1 MPAITG
7 SVITTI
13 MLNDFDN
20 TITTGDGFSGIV
32 PTQRVK
38 VCFDH
43 NKTEYLTGIFGVDA
57 TGNFDINLVSFT
69 AYLLD
74 SPPPPPPTPPATG
87 NIPITALVLTTEI
100 DSDTSTNRVDCTTFR
115 IEEEWANLGLIKY
128 CVGEWKFSYTLGGL
142 PVTDYVRKTVDLNF
156 RVFDETNIS
165 LVGIVDDTATTVADT
180 VCDTYTGFLY
190 PVFTSNLTGE
200 HTQGLVTYAKNGII
214 QEENNHVNTNIS
226 QSDTPIVSGLSPVNP
241 IILNDNFQFGV
252 DLSKVTEVEN
262 CFNTILI
269 YEGVLGVT
277 TCDCINIELAQTLVS
292 SNSSQYN
299 FDMAFTLSGGIL
311 AGEVDNIEFSYNG
324 TIVGTYQFNGTLTG
338 TINVILPIGLLSGN
352 SGLSEYTYIINRSN
366 GCNYSNTTSMLPTTN
381 TVDDATC
388 PLYCTL
394 CFTSV
399 DPTGSV
405 VYFQTFGGATQLGD
419 PAGYDVT
426 KTYNLIVDIETWLTS
441 EGYTYNQVLVST
453 NIAGG
458 PINDVCITGTDLP
471 IGVIEIL
478 YEDFGIETGVETA
491 CLEVE
496 TSTTCSVQWNGVST
510 EGNAFL
516 EYSDGTN
523 VGDVGGYTGAQVL
536 DLANDMKT
544 DAILNGFV
552 CGSVAGGI
560 NGGGFIDFVTLSN
573 TSIPENYYRIRW
585 ATAGANVYGIASGCV
600 TV

>member
-1 MPAITG
+1 MAAITG
-7 SVITTI
+7 GVATSIA
-13 MLNDFDN
+13 LNDFDN
-20 TITTGDGFSGIV
+20 TITSGDGFSGIV

-38 VCFDH
+38 ICFDH
-43 NKTEYLTGIFGVDA
+43 NKTEYLAGIFAVDA
-57 TGNFDINLVSFT
+57 TGNFDINLVSFS

-128 CVGEWKFSYTLGGL
+128 CVGEWKFTYTLNGS
-142 PVTDYVRKTVDLNF
+142 PVTDYIRKTVDLNF

-165 LVGIVDDTATTVADT
+165 LVGIVDDTATTVTDT

-200 HTQGLVTYAKNGII
+200 HTQGLVTYSKNGII
-214 QEENNHVNTNIS
+214 QEENNHVNTNIA

-241 IILNDNFQFGV
+241 IILNDNFQFAV
-252 DLSKVTEVEN
+252 DLSKVTESEN

-299 FDMAFTLSGGIL
+299 FDMAFTLSGGII

-338 TINVILPIGLLSGN
+338 TINVILPVGS
-352 SGLSEYTYIINRSN
+352 LSEYTYIINRSN
-366 GCNYSNTTSMLPTTN
+366 GCNYSQTTSMLPTTN

-394 CFTSV
+394 CFTSS

-405 VYFQTFGGATQLGD
+405 VYFQTYGGATQLGD
-419 PAGYDVT
+419 PAGYDIFSYV
-426 KTYNLIVDIETWLTS
+426 NLIDDISEWLTVN
-441 EGYTYNQVLVST
+441 GYAYNQVLVET
-453 NIAGG
+453 DIPGG
-458 PINDVCITGTDLP
+458 PIKDVCITGTDLP

-496 TSTTCSVQWNGVST
+496 TSTLCSIQWNGVLT
-510 EGNAFL
+510 EGNVFL

-523 VGDVGGYTGAQVL
+523 VGQVAGYTGLEVATL
-536 DLANDMKT
+536 RADIAA
-544 DAILNGFV
+544 DAVTQGFTV
-552 CGSVAGGI
+552 GSVSSGL
-560 NGGGFIDFVTLSN
+560 NGGGYVDFITISN
-573 TSIPENYYRIRW
+573 SNVPENYYRLRW
-585 ATAGANVYGIASGCV
+585 ATAGANVYGTASGCV
-600 TV
+600 TT